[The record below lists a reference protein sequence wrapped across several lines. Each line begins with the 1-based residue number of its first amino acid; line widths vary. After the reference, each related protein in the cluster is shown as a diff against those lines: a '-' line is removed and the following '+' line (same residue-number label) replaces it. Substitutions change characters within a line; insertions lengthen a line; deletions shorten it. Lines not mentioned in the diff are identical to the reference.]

1 MVSSQEVY
9 LHEIATAVPEHYY
22 TQAYALQLILELM
35 GDTPAK
41 RSFFTKVYQST
52 AIEKRHTVISDYG
65 KNPQDYQFYPK
76 NSKMLPEPDT
86 ETRNDLYIKEAS
98 RLALHAVKRLLEK
111 LNHFDISRITHL
123 ITVSCTGFS
132 APGFDLTLTREL
144 KLSPHI
150 NRFHLG
156 FMGCYAAFPAMK
168 MAKSFCQSD
177 PQARVLVVNV
187 ELCSLHFQQSQ
198 EPDIMVAN
206 ALFADGVSAALISA
220 VREDSEGPKIALHH
234 FLTTYLQGSEEDM
247 AWKIGSHGFDMK
259 LSAYVPRLLK
269 SHINP
274 IMDKLYAQ
282 AQVTPQDISFWAIH
296 PGGKAILEKLADT
309 LELSKEDLAIPYQI
323 LRDYG
328 NMSSSTIMFVLEQ
341 VLASKENGKIISAGF
356 GPGLTVEAAVM
367 EKGL

>member
-1 MVSSQEVY
+1 MSSSKEVY
-9 LHEIATAVPEHYY
+9 LHAIATTVPEHFY
-22 TQAYALQLILELM
+22 TQEEALRLTQEAM

-41 RSFFTKVYQST
+41 RSFFTKLFQST
-52 AIEKRHTVISDYG
+52 AIEKRHSVISDYG
-65 KNPQDYQFYPK
+65 KDPRDFQFYPK
-76 NSKMLPEPDT
+76 NKAMLPEPGT
-86 ETRNDLYIKEAS
+86 EARNDLYIKES
-98 RLALHAVKRLLEK
+98 NRLALKAVRLLLNK
-111 LNHFDISRITHL
+111 LGRFDKDLITHL

-132 APGFDLTLTREL
+132 APGFDLTLVREL

-156 FMGCYAAFPAMK
+156 FMGCYAAFPALK
-168 MAKSFCQSD
+168 MAKAFCQAD
-177 PQARVLVVNV
+177 PRARVLVVNV
-187 ELCSLHFQQSQ
+187 ELCSLHFQLTQ
-198 EPDIMVAN
+198 EPEIMVAN
-206 ALFADGVSAALISA
+206 ALFADGVSAALISSSPD
-220 VREDSEGPKIALHH
+220 DSQGPKLGLNH
-234 FLTTYLQGSEEDM
+234 FMTTYLQGSEQEM

-269 SHINP
+269 EHITP
-274 IMDKLYAQ
+274 IMETLYQEAG
-282 AQVTPQDISFWAIH
+282 VKPEEISIWALH
-296 PGGKAILEKLADT
+296 PGGKAILEKLAAS
-309 LELSKEDLAIPYQI
+309 LGLSRDDLAISYQI